1 MKHFVAKNAKQLS
14 TCLKM
19 LYSEH
24 VKFYVSI
31 RFTDKDKIIYL
42 VTVDVDDEMME
53 QLEFKYKVL
62 IG

>member
-19 LYSEH
+19 LYSEQI
-24 VKFYVSI
+24 KFYVSV
-31 RFTDKDKIIYL
+31 RFTDKEKIIYL
-42 VTVDVDDEMME
+42 VTVDVDDKTME
-53 QLEFKYKVL
+53 QLEFKYKVM

>member
-19 LYSEH
+19 LYSERIGFS
-24 VKFYVSI
+24 VDIQFAN
-31 RFTDKDKIIYL
+31 KDKIIYL
-42 VTVDVDDEMME
+42 VMVDVDDKTME